1 MIKTF
6 KERSQV
12 EMLIDLVTAFDKV
25 DQIVRALQ
33 EKEKYIVDY
42 NRRFWLPS
50 DHCPREWEL
59 TYVWNKSY
67 ARHKLIPLLTE
78 RRELVEKIAEHI
90 SHSIE

>member
-42 NRRFWLPS
+42 NRRF
-50 DHCPREWEL
+50 
-59 TYVWNKSY
+59 
-67 ARHKLIPLLTE
+67 
-78 RRELVEKIAEHI
+78 
-90 SHSIE
+90 